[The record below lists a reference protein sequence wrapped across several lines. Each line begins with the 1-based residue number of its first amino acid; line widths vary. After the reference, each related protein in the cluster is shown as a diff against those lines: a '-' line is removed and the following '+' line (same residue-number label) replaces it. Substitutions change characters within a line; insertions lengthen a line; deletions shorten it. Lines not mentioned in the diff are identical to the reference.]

1 MFVNLLCLLILL
13 QYIKRRYP
21 RAEEAQKIDLVLNLQ
36 NDIEFDIQK
45 HHKDIPQGWVIMP
58 RMEPLMV
65 RKLLYYF

>member
-1 MFVNLLCLLILL
+1 MFVNLLCLLISL

-45 HHKDIPQGWVIMP
+45 HREDTPQGWVIMP
-58 RMEPLMV
+58 RMQPLRV